1 MIQTIKMRAGRYL
14 IPVEMAETNNRIFFN
29 FGYNKV
35 LMDEIRNMEGAQYH
49 GYDEA
54 PNRDLAL
61 MLFNK
66 DKLWSIKAD
75 SHHNQF
81 QLAYLQGENPY
92 ERWDREPVDFE
103 NHYPLR
109 DYQKEL
115 TGQGLAVH
123 WAIWAGEMGI
133 GKTLSAFELMIQSGH
148 QDWWW
153 VGPKSAIKEVNYQ
166 RRFWELPFEPEM
178 MTYNGLVTRMKE
190 WVDGALPPRA
200 IVFDECQKLKTPT
213 SQRSQAGKAIADGIR
228 EHYGEDGYIILM
240 SGTPS
245 PNNPAD
251 WWQICEIACPGF
263 IKEGT
268 QNKFKFNLGLF
279 EKKESFAGGSFN
291 QKVTWLDDEK
301 KCAICGK
308 PEEDN
313 VHVSML
319 DQYQHDFIP
328 SINEVAR
335 LYKRMKGLVVVKF
348 KKDCLDL
355 PEKQYRVINVD
366 PLPST
371 IRAAKLIAAK
381 TSSAANTLVRLRELS
396 DGFQYR
402 EVVDGDKECGCKTG
416 EISDFEIKSDY
427 QEHYAENGIAP
438 FTDEDAK
445 LSEDEYREKYYNKVL
460 VKCPE
465 CAGSK
470 RVPKF
475 VRTVERTK
483 CPKDDVL
490 TDILDEH
497 HDIGRLVV
505 YAGFQ
510 GSIERCIEVAISE
523 GWTTI
528 AWYGKGLTI
537 THEGEIIKEDPL
549 VMFQEMKDEYP
560 RVCFIGHPESAGT
573 GLTLTAS
580 PTIFYYSND
589 FNGANRIQSEDR
601 IHRIGMD
608 ENRGA
613 TIIDVIHLPTDRLV
627 LNKLKEKRD
636 LQNLSMGEL
645 KDVLDGE
652 GTDDKLW

>member
-1 MIQTIKMRAGRYL
+1 
-14 IPVEMAETNNRIFFN
+14 MATTHGRIFFN

-35 LMDEIRNMEGAQYH
+35 LMDEIRCMEGAQYH
-49 GYDEA
+49 GYEDA

-61 MLFNK
+61 MLFGK
-66 DKLWSIKAD
+66 DKLWSVKAD
-75 SHHNQF
+75 SDRNQF
-81 QLAYLQGENPY
+81 QLAYLQGGNPY
-92 ERWDREPVDFE
+92 SRWEREPVDFV
-103 NHYPLR
+103 NQYPLR
-109 DYQKEL
+109 DYQKDI
-115 TGQGLAVH
+115 TAQALAVH
-123 WAIWAGEMGI
+123 SIVIAGEMGI
-133 GKTLSAFELMIQSGH
+133 GKSLCAFELMIQSGH
-148 QDWWW
+148 QSWWW
-153 VGPKSAIKEVNYQ
+153 VGPKSAIKEIEYQ
-166 RRFWELPFEPEM
+166 MKFWKFPFQFKM
-178 MTYNGLVTRMKE
+178 MTYNKLVTRMKE
-190 WVDGALPPRA
+190 WDESETVPRG

-228 EHYGEDGYIILM
+228 EHYGEDGFILLM
-240 SGTPS
+240 SGTPA

-251 WWQICEIACPGF
+251 WWMICEIACPGF
-263 IKEGT
+263 LKEGT

-301 KCAICGK
+301 KCESCGK
-308 PEEDN
+308 FENDI
-313 VHVSML
+313 VHSTINPDTFM
-319 DQYQHDFIP
+319 HDFKP

-335 LYKRMKGLVVVKF
+335 LYKRMHGLVVVKF
-348 KKDCLDL
+348 KRDCLDL
-355 PEKQYRVINVD
+355 PDKQYRVINID

-381 TSSAANTLVRLRELS
+381 TSSAAKTLILLRELS

-402 EVVDGDKECGCKTG
+402 EIVDGDKECGCKTG
-416 EISDFEIKSDY
+416 KVKDFEIKSEFLPHY
-427 QEHYAENGIAP
+427 NEHGIAP
-438 FTDEDAK
+438 FTDEDAQ
-445 LSEDEYREKYYNKVL
+445 LPEDEYREKYYNKVL
-460 VKCPE
+460 VICPE
-465 CAGSK
+465 CAGTK

-475 VRTVERTK
+475 TRTVERTK

-490 TDILDEH
+490 ADILDEH

-510 GSIERCIEVAISE
+510 GSIERCVEIAQSE

-537 THEGEIIKEDPL
+537 SDGVKEDPL

-636 LQNLSMGEL
+636 LQNLSMGQLLEAL
-645 KDVLDGE
+645 E
-652 GTDDKLW
+652 SEKLF

>member
-1 MIQTIKMRAGRYL
+1 MIQTIKLRAGKYL

-29 FGYNKV
+29 FGYNEI
-35 LMDEIRNMEGAQYH
+35 LMDEIRCMESAQYH
-49 GYDEA
+49 GYDGA

-61 MLFNK
+61 MLFGK

-75 SHHNQF
+75 SPRNQF
-81 QLAYLQGENPY
+81 QLEYLKGGNPY
-92 ERWDREPVDFE
+92 ERWDREPIDFKT
-103 NHYPLR
+103 HYPLR
-109 DYQKEL
+109 DYQMDM
-115 TGQGLAVH
+115 TSQGLTVR
-123 WAIWAGEMGI
+123 WAIWAAEMGV
-133 GKTLSAFELMIQSGH
+133 GKTLCAFELMLQSKTE
-148 QDWWW
+148 DWWW
-153 VGPKSAIKEVNYQ
+153 VGPRSAIKAVQY
-166 RRFWELPFEPEM
+166 ELKKWDFPFEFEM
-178 MTYNGLVTRMKE
+178 MSYNGLVSRMKE
-190 WVDGALPPRA
+190 WTDGNPAPKG

-228 EHYGEDGYIILM
+228 EHDGFIILM
-240 SGTPS
+240 SGTPA

-263 IKEGT
+263 LKEGT

-279 EKKESFAGGSFN
+279 EKKESFAGGSFQ
-291 QKVTWLDDEK
+291 QKLTWLDDEK
-301 KCAICGK
+301 KCKSCGK
-308 PEEDN
+308 YEEDI
-313 VHVSML
+313 VHSSINP
-319 DQYQHDFIP
+319 DTFNHDFK
-328 SINEVAR
+328 SSVNEVAR
-335 LYKRMKGLVVVKF
+335 LYKRMKGLVIVKF
-348 KKDCLDL
+348 KKDCLSL
-355 PEKQYRVINVD
+355 PDKQYRIIHVD

-381 TSSAANTLVRLRELS
+381 TGSAAKTLILLRELS

-402 EVVDGDKECGCKTG
+402 ETPDGDKECVCKTG
-416 EISDFEIKSDY
+416 KVSDFEIKSQH
-427 QEHYAENGIAP
+427 QEHYNEHGIAP
-438 FTDEDAK
+438 FVDGDEQ

-460 VKCPE
+460 VLCPE
-465 CAGSK
+465 CGGSI
-470 RVPKF
+470 RIPKF
-475 VRTVERTK
+475 IRTVERTK

-497 HDIGRLVV
+497 YDIGRLVV

-510 GSIERCIEVAISE
+510 GSIERCIEIAISE

-528 AWYGKGLTI
+528 AWYGKGLKI

-549 VMFQEMKDEYP
+549 VMFQDMKDKYP
-560 RVCFIGHPESAGT
+560 KVCFIGHPESAGT

-613 TIIDVIHLPTDRLV
+613 TIIDVIHLPTDQLV
-627 LNKLKEKRD
+627 LDKLKQKRD

-645 KDVLDGE
+645 KDVLEDN
-652 GTDDKLW
+652 KLF